1 MTVRNIATV
10 DLGASSGR
18 VMLARFDTTTRRIT
32 LTEIHRFTNQLV
44 RCEDHD
50 VWDVDYLESQMLH
63 GLRQIDADGIVLD
76 SIGIDTWGVDF
87 VLLTAQGARVGLPVS
102 YRDHRT
108 DGIMAGAVRDL
119 GAAWLYE
126 RTGIQFLPFN
136 TLFQLKALSQQQP
149 DWVAQADHLLLIP
162 DYFHYRL
169 TGRPN
174 WEYTNASTTQL
185 LNVHNGEWDAD
196 LLAWAGV
203 PARWFGTPSQP
214 GRALGRWT
222 APSGQQVPVV
232 SVATHD
238 TASAV
243 VAAPLADAGSAY
255 LSSGTWSL
263 IGIDSDR
270 PYTHAAAQK
279 ANMTNEGGV
288 EGRYRVLKNIMGM
301 WLLQRICKELAIA
314 DIPALVAQA
323 AQETPFASLINPNDA
338 RFINPVSMA
347 DEIRHACRDHQ
358 QPEPQTPAALAR
370 CIFDSLAMTY
380 RQVALELAALQGAPL
395 TALHIVGG
403 GSQNDFLN
411 QLCADTCRIP
421 VTAGPVEAST
431 LGNIGCQ
438 LIALGDVENVA
449 AYRRL
454 LADSVSLRRFTPQ
467 PHPDFDTHCRRFE
480 ALSHAHE
487 EYSV

>member
-18 VMLARFDTTTRRIT
+18 VMLASFHTGSRRIT
-32 LTEIHRFTNQLV
+32 LKEMHRFTNQLV
-44 RCEDHD
+44 EHD
-50 VWDVDYLESQMLH
+50 GHHIWDVDNLEQQMRH
-63 GLRQIDADGIVLD
+63 GLQLIDAAGIELD

-87 VLLTAQGARVGLPVS
+87 VLIDADGERVGLPVS

-108 DGIMAGAVRDL
+108 DGIMAEAVREL
-119 GAAWLYE
+119 GAEWLYG
-126 RTGIQFLPFN
+126 RTGIQLLPFN
-136 TLFQLKALSQQQP
+136 TLFQLKALSRQRP
-149 DWVAQADHLLLIP
+149 EWVEKTAHLLLMP

-169 TGRPN
+169 TGELN

-185 LNVHNGEWDAD
+185 LEVHSGDWDRT
-196 LLAWAGV
+196 LLDYAGA
-203 PARWFGTPSQP
+203 PERWFGTPSQP
-214 GRALGRWT
+214 GRALGHWA
-222 APSGQQVPVV
+222 APSGRRVPVV

-243 VAAPLADAGSAY
+243 VAAPLAGDDCAY

-270 PYTHAAAQK
+270 PYTHAAARR
-279 ANMTNEGGV
+279 ANMTNEGGI

-301 WLLQRICKELAIA
+301 WLLQCVCRELAVS
-314 DIPALVAQA
+314 DIPALVAAA
-323 AQETPFASLINPNDA
+323 AQQPAFTSLVNPNDA
-338 RFINPVSMA
+338 RFINPVSMVE
-347 DEIRHACRDHQ
+347 EIRRACREQ
-358 QPEPQTPAALAR
+358 QHPEPQEAAALAR
-370 CIFDSLAMTY
+370 CIFDSLALTY
-380 RQVALELAALQGAPL
+380 RQVARELGELRGAPL
-395 TALHIVGG
+395 QQLHIVGG

-411 QLCADTCRIP
+411 QLCADACGLT

-438 LIALGDVENVA
+438 LMALGDVKDA
-449 AYRRL
+449 ADYRRL
-454 LADSVSLRRFTPQ
+454 LADNFPLRRYTPQ
-467 PHPDFDTHCRRFE
+467 THPDFDTHCRRFE